1 MTSKVS
7 VQQAPSMHA
16 PCVLC
21 VGEVVPPGTP
31 RGPPDTDVGTLLP
44 VYRSICMDQSQSL
57 ECCLILLVLVDGVRL
72 FYLNLDKFFIRK
84 YFW

>member
-21 VGEVVPPGTP
+21 VDEAVPPGTP
-31 RGPPDTDVGTLLP
+31 QGPPRHRCRDLLP

-57 ECCLILLVLVDGVRL
+57 EFRLILLVLVDGVRL